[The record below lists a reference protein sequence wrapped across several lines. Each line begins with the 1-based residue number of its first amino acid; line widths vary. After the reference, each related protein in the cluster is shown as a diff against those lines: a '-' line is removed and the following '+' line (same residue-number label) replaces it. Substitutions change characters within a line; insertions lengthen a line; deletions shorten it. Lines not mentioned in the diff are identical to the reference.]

1 MAEVDK
7 AFDVI
12 EKPKKSVLRW
22 LHSPDKY
29 MGEVR
34 LPADPLRSAFDS
46 LEDPQPG

>member
-1 MAEVDK
+1 MTDTEEKVQDEP
-7 AFDVI
+7 VT

-34 LPADPLRSAFDS
+34 P
-46 LEDPQPG
+46 